1 MSKKAKLITGIC
13 VPIACVI
20 ILVTLL
26 CVFLIKEDK
35 PYTVNGEG
43 NVSVVKNADGTKTM
57 TASPNKWNHFV
68 GWYLTEDGQATGDVI
83 SSEDSIIINED
94 SPNYTA
100 VFKSSALDSVDRL
113 LSGVYQKYADGIKDT
128 KDYFNFG
135 GDIDLTL
142 KYGDELDGN
151 YNISAG
157 GYFNFQGKGNQ
168 FYIVLKDKMSNMNM
182 VALYY
187 VDNGLEAEF
196 NISVLGSVYSY
207 TFNMPSLSSVFTQI
221 PELSPN
227 VWSIENIINGAISN
241 TDTAAQIYATIE
253 QFLGVTNAQGFYGE
267 ATNSGNKTV
276 VELRLGVILKN
287 LSSILANLN
296 LSGEAM
302 DIINNILDILT
313 GEYEDSMLPS
323 ITLKLEIDYQTNGDK
338 EYVDTVGAS
347 FAIDGNYN
355 ISFGEEVTTIENT
368 NVTAIVN
375 NIVLNFADTA
385 NAIDETVIA
394 MFPDAINLLNMYVGG
409 ELTFLTEEV
418 VEETSI
424 LTATDVYNIELY
436 ADLNPFALISA
447 ITDTGFD
454 ATKIDWE
461 NLGFL
466 SLRVYLDH
474 ERSTLENHYIDYS
487 NTPQTQEQVVVDDF
501 INIYIDTE
509 KYGANAFAFV
519 GGYKPYLSVDIG
531 MGSGMSLAE
540 NFIFNNVI
548 NLPATVEAF
557 TKTEQTQALTMSET
571 ELLAGPDSSQ
581 NVVLDIIMNV
591 LQGISSKEDADKI
604 IYTLISQIL
613 DSKASDETSA
623 QVKEN
628 LSYSE
633 NYGTT
638 LKLQFLRDMLSGLLG
653 DEVAEFGLR
662 LDSILFGD
670 SATHMAIM
678 FDEFSFGDVARE
690 KVEGDSLGDYLNNNK
705 ESIFEKYNEQHDVIM
720 SVDGLNKDGTS
731 LEEMSFSK
739 ETYVDELL
747 ALTSLRA
754 TSVTLG
760 DGTMSSVITNITG
773 SEPTDS
779 IGFKVLDVKVN
790 SESETSAEVTLT
802 IRRSLQDTLGTVVHL
817 GPMFKPDLKLPEF
830 MNGCL
835 GFDDMFNNLGLQA
848 GIYTYTTT
856 INFAA

>member
-1 MSKKAKLITGIC
+1 MNKKAKLITGIC
-13 VPIACVI
+13 VPLVCVI

-26 CVFLIKEDK
+26 CVFLIKDDK

-68 GWYLTEDGQATGDVI
+68 GWYLTENGQATGEII
-83 SSEDSIIINED
+83 SSEDSIIINDD

-113 LSGVYQKYADGIKDT
+113 LNGVYQKYADGIKDT

-135 GDIDLTL
+135 GDIDLSL
-142 KYGDELDGN
+142 KYGNELDGN
-151 YNISAG
+151 YNVSAG

-168 FYIVLKDKMSNMNM
+168 LYIVLKDKVSNINM
-182 VALYY
+182 FAVYY
-187 VDNGLEAEF
+187 VDNGLEAEL
-196 NISVLGSVYSY
+196 NISILGSVYNY

-227 VWSIENIINGAISN
+227 VWSIENILNGAISN
-241 TDTAAQIYATIE
+241 TDTAAKIYATIE

-267 ATNSGNKTV
+267 ATNSGDKTV
-276 VELRLGVILKN
+276 VELRLGIILKN

-302 DIINNILDILT
+302 DIINNVLDILT

-323 ITLKLEIDYQTNGDK
+323 ITLKLEIGYQTNGDK
-338 EYVDTVGAS
+338 EYVNSVGAS

-368 NVTAIVN
+368 NVSVAVN

-409 ELTFLTEEV
+409 ELTFLTETA
-418 VEETSI
+418 VEEASV
-424 LTATDVYNIELY
+424 LTATDVYNVELY
-436 ADLNPFALISA
+436 ADLNPFALLSA

-454 ATKIDWE
+454 AAKIDWE

-474 ERSTLENHYIDYS
+474 ERSNLESHYIDYS

-557 TKTEQTQALTMSET
+557 TKTEETQTLTANKNV
-571 ELLAGPDSSQ
+571 LNAGADSSQ
-581 NVVLDIIMNV
+581 NVILDIIMNV
-591 LQGISSKEDADKI
+591 LQGITSKEDADKI

-613 DSKASDETSA
+613 DLKASDETAS
-623 QVKEN
+623 QIKGN
-628 LSYSE
+628 ISYSE

-678 FDEFSFGDVARE
+678 FDEFTYGNVARE
-690 KVEGDSLGDYLNNNK
+690 KVEGDLLGDYLNNNK
-705 ESIFEKYNEQHDVIM
+705 ESIFEIYNEQHKAIVDVN
-720 SVDGLNKDGTS
+720 GLNKDGTS

-760 DGTMSSVITNITG
+760 DGTISSTIANITG

-802 IRRSLQDTLGTVVHL
+802 IRRSLQDTLGTVVLL
-817 GPMFKPDLKLPEF
+817 GPIFKPGLKLPEF

>member
-168 FYIVLKDKMSNMNM
+168 FYIALKDKMSNMNM

-196 NISVLGSVYSY
+196 NISILGSVYSY

-418 VEETSI
+418 VEEASV

-447 ITDTGFD
+447 ITDTGFN

-474 ERSTLENHYIDYS
+474 ERSNLENHYIDYS
-487 NTPQTQEQVVVDDF
+487 NTPLTQEQVVVDDF

-519 GGYKPYLSVDIG
+519 GGFKPYLSVHIEGLGD
-531 MGSGMSLAE
+531 MSLAE

-557 TKTEQTQALTMSET
+557 AKTEQTQTLTMTET
-571 ELLAGPDSSQ
+571 ELLAGADSSQ
-581 NVVLDIIMNV
+581 NAILDIIMNV
-591 LQGISSKEDADKI
+591 LQGLTSQEDADKI

-613 DSKASDETSA
+613 DTKAEDATAS

-653 DEVAEFGLR
+653 EEVAEFGLR

-802 IRRSLQDTLGTVVHL
+802 IRRSLQDTLGTVVLL

-856 INFAA
+856 IKFAA

>member
-168 FYIVLKDKMSNMNM
+168 FYIALKDKMSNMNM

-196 NISVLGSVYSY
+196 NISILGSVYSY

-424 LTATDVYNIELY
+424 LTATDVYNVELY

-474 ERSTLENHYIDYS
+474 ERSNLENHYIDHS
-487 NTPQTQEQVVVDDF
+487 VTDIVETDVVDDY
-501 INIYIDTE
+501 INIFIDTE

-531 MGSGMSLAE
+531 TSTKLSLIE
-540 NFIFNNVI
+540 DYIFNNVI
-548 NLPATVEAF
+548 NLSETVEAF
-557 TKTEQTQALTMSET
+557 TKPEETQTLTMAET
-571 ELLAGPDSSQ
+571 ELLAGADSSQ
-581 NVVLDIIMNV
+581 NVILDIIMNV
-591 LQGISSKEDADKI
+591 LQGITSKEDADKI

-613 DSKASDETSA
+613 DSKASDGTAS
-623 QVKEN
+623 QIKEN
-628 LSYSE
+628 FSYSE

-638 LKLQFLRDMLSGLLG
+638 LKLQFIRDLLTG
-653 DEVAEFGLR
+653 VLGEDAAKYGIK
-662 LDSILFGD
+662 LDSVLFGET
-670 SATHMAIM
+670 ATHMAIM
-678 FDEFSFGDVARE
+678 FDEFSYGKVARGDT
-690 KVEGDSLGDYLNNNK
+690 EGDAVADYIDINNESIYETYNK
-705 ESIFEKYNEQHDVIM
+705 EHTTIVDVNGIT
-720 SVDGLNKDGTS
+720 LKDEL
-731 LEEMSFSK
+731 LEEILFNK
-739 ETYVDELL
+739 ETYVEDLL
-747 ALTSLRA
+747 AASELRA
-754 TSVTLG
+754 TSVILSDNTE
-760 DGTMSSVITNITG
+760 VEEVTNIAHMQPNTAA
-773 SEPTDS
+773 
-779 IGFKVLDVKVN
+779 FKVLDVEVI
-790 SESETSAEVTLT
+790 SENETSAKITLT
-802 IRRSLQDTLGTVVHL
+802 IRRSLGDTMAVVSLFGPALGLV
-817 GPMFKPDLKLPEF
+817 LPEF
-830 MNGCL
+830 MEGCMS
-835 GFDDMFNNLGLQA
+835 FDDVFYNLGIVA
-848 GIYTYTTT
+848 GVCTYTTT